1 MLPPM
6 QHVDDERAGRD
17 DASGP
22 GAPELSIV
30 VPVYAEEANLPAT
43 FARLDRALAG
53 RAGAVE
59 VLFVDDGS
67 PDRSG
72 ELLAAFAAGR
82 PWARVLTLARN
93 HGQFTA
99 VYAGVERARAEVVA
113 TIEAHPEHA
122 VEDVLRLAARLTGAA
137 DVVHGVRR
145 GRHARWW
152 RKVGSRGLNLA
163 LRGLGVTPVRD
174 IGFMLMVWRRPVALE
189 AFRRPDF
196 GHYLWA
202 LQGRRIV
209 NVAVRCDHA
218 SQRPSAYRLP
228 TLVACGLSALRA
240 GVAIRRGRPRG
251 AGGDDAPEY
260 EVLERG

>member
-1 MLPPM
+1 MARLFERYQQEIQPRLAEKLGRPNRLALPRL
-6 QHVDDERAGRD
+6 VK
-17 DASGP
+17 
-22 GAPELSIV
+22 IV
-30 VPVYAEEANLPAT
+30 VNTGLG
-43 FARLDRALAG
+43 RALED
-53 RAGAVE
+53 RKILDEAVATLSH
-59 VLFVDDGS
+59 VTGQ
-67 PDRSG
+67 
-72 ELLAAFAAGR
+72 R
-82 PWARVLTLARN
+82 PVLTLARN

-113 TIEAHPEHA
+113 TIEAHPDHA